1 MLPCKL
7 EARGWAGYVI
17 DVITMG
23 GYTTYRTFEYSK
35 CVQNLREE
43 DLVKV
48 VKAFSPS
55 SLRDPPQS
63 TKS

>member
-7 EARGWAGYVI
+7 MERGWGGYVI
-17 DVITMG
+17 DIMTMG
-23 GYTTYRTFEYSK
+23 GYTTYRTFEFSK

-55 SLRDPPQS
+55 SLRDPLQS